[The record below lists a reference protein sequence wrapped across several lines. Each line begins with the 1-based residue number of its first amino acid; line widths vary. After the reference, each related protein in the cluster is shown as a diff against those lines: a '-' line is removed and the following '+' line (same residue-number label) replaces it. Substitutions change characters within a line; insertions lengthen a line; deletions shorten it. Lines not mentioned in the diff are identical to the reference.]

1 MHLETLAL
9 HAALHPDPIT
19 GEVAP
24 GIHLATTYARRAD
37 GELFA
42 DFSYS
47 RAANPNRA
55 ALEAALAALEGG
67 AAAFAYASGIAA
79 VAAVLQTLNPGDHV
93 IAPRDVYHGTRALLK
108 EFDRSGVRSTF
119 VDMQNPD
126 DVIGALEP
134 ETRLI
139 FVETPSNPSLQIA
152 DIARLVAIGREAGAR
167 VAVDNTWATPVLQ
180 RPLELEADY
189 SVHSSTKYFGGHG
202 DVVGGALVCRED
214 DATAARIRELQ
225 WTMGAV
231 PSPFDC
237 WLIRRGLMTLPLRVR
252 QQAANAGMVAEF
264 LAGHDRVAAVHYPGL
279 ESHPG
284 HGIAARQMSGYGGML
299 SFRVKGGE
307 AAAAQV
313 VSQVHLFT
321 RATSLGGVES
331 LIEHRYRV
339 EGPDTLT
346 PKDLIRLSI
355 GLEHPQDLIDDLERA
370 LTIQP

>member
-37 GELFA
+37 GELFG

-67 AAAFAYASGIAA
+67 AGAFAYASGIAA

-93 IAPRDVYHGTRALLK
+93 LAPRDVYHGTRALLK
-108 EFDRSGVRSTF
+108 EFDRTGVRTTF
-119 VDMQNPD
+119 VDMQYPD

-139 FVETPSNPSLQIA
+139 FVETPSNPSLQIT
-152 DIARLVAIGREAGAR
+152 DIARMVAIGREAGAR

-180 RPLELEADY
+180 RPLELGGDY

-202 DVVGGALVCRED
+202 DVVGGALVCREND
-214 DATAARIRELQ
+214 ETAARIRELQ

-252 QQAANAGMVAEF
+252 QQTANAATVAEF
-264 LAGHDRVAAVHYPGL
+264 LAGHDRVAVVNYPGL

-284 HGIAARQMSGYGGML
+284 HEIAARQMSGYGGML

-313 VSQVHLFT
+313 VSRVRLFT

-339 EGPDTLT
+339 EGPGTLT

-355 GLEHPQDLIDDLERA
+355 GLEHPEDLIEDLNTA
-370 LTIQP
+370 LMV